1 MGVPVGA
8 VKLLFVGY
16 TTGLDLKS
24 RKSFRLK
31 PFLDD
36 DE

>member
-1 MGVPVGA
+1 MGIPDGA

-24 RKSFRLK
+24 RKSFRLTQ
-31 PFLDD
+31 FLDD